1 MDNTFQLIS
10 KINDKMR
17 QFITEELSK
26 NGVNDLVSSHGS
38 IILALN
44 HNEDVKLL
52 DLAKKTGKSPQ
63 TMTTLVRKLENEGYV
78 QIRKADHDKREKN
91 VSLTSKGKDF
101 IPVMNS
107 ISLDLLKKQYK
118 GLNDKEQFVLRELL
132 QKVLHNF

>member
-26 NGVNDLVSSHGS
+26 NGVNDLVSAHGS

-52 DLAKKTGKSPQ
+52 DLAKKTGRSPQ

-78 QIRKADHDKREKN
+78 QIRKADHDKREKI

>member
-10 KINDKMR
+10 KINNEMR
-17 QFITEELSK
+17 QFITEELNK
-26 NGVNDLVSSHGS
+26 NGVYDLVSSHGS

-52 DLAKKTGKSPQ
+52 DLAKKIGKSPQ

-91 VSLTSKGKDF
+91 VSLTSKGKNF

-107 ISLDLLKKQYK
+107 ISLDLHKKQYK

-132 QKVLHNF
+132 QKVFHNF

>member
-52 DLAKKTGKSPQ
+52 DLAKKIGKSPQ

>member
-10 KINDKMR
+10 KINNEMR
-17 QFITEELSK
+17 QFITEELNK
-26 NGVNDLVSSHGS
+26 NGVYDLVSSHGS

-52 DLAKKTGKSPQ
+52 DLAKKIGKSPQ

-132 QKVLHNF
+132 QKVFHNF

>member
-1 MDNTFQLIS
+1 
-10 KINDKMR
+10 MR
-17 QFITEELSK
+17 EFITEELNK
-26 NGVNDLVSSHGS
+26 NGVYDLVSSHGS

-52 DLAKKTGKSPQ
+52 DLAKKTGKSTQ